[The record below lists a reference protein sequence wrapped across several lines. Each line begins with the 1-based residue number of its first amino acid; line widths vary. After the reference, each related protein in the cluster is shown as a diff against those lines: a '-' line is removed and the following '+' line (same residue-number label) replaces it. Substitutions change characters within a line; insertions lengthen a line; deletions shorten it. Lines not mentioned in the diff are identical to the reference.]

1 MNTRLTDTQIEFV
14 KDHLHELPYY
24 VQTPKICVQLFK
36 NVVEAYAHFKEQ
48 KSESFLCD
56 RSGRIIKA
64 KLL

>member
-36 NVVEAYAHFKEQ
+36 NVVEAYLHFKEQ
-48 KSESFLCD
+48 TSESFLCD
-56 RSGRIIKA
+56 RTGRIIKA